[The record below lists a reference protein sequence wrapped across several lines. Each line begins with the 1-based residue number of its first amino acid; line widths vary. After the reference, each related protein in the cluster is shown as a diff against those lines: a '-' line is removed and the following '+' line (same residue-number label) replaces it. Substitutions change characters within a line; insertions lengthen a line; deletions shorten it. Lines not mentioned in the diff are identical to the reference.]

1 MYVLFPLCISLVSF
15 PKRIFIFHWLGCL
28 TGLVYS
34 GVDALMKSE
43 NFQQPMLLG
52 YETLVTVA
60 ATTNLPWHIHPDMVS
75 LVSMTKYVNMFSL
88 IRGQIQS
95 DMHR

>member
-1 MYVLFPLCISLVSF
+1 
-15 PKRIFIFHWLGCL
+15 
-28 TGLVYS
+28 VYS
-34 GVDALMKSE
+34 GLDALMKSE

-52 YETLVTVA
+52 YETLVTVV
-60 ATTNLPWHIHPDMVS
+60 ATTNLPWHIHLDMVS
-75 LVSMTKYVNMFSL
+75 IVSMTKCVNMFSL